1 MNYVTGKVIKELR
14 EKKQLTQKEL
24 AEELSV
30 SEKTISKWETNKGL
44 PDIGILEDL
53 SKSLGVSIA
62 ELLTGE
68 LKSNEN
74 MSGNMRKIVFYV
86 CPVCGNV
93 ICSIGQG
100 SYSCCGITLPVL
112 EIEEESEDAEHEMK
126 LECMDGE
133 YYISFEHPMTKEH
146 YFSFISYVTSD
157 TVEMKKLYPEQNAE
171 ARFRRKGHGFIYAY
185 CNRHGLMRWRI

>member
-1 MNYVTGKVIKELR
+1 MNYVTGKVIRELR

-24 AEELSV
+24 AEMLSV

-68 LKSNEN
+68 LKTNEN
-74 MSGNMRKIVFYV
+74 LSGNMKKLVFYV

-100 SYSCCGITLPVL
+100 AYSCCGINLPVL
-112 EIEEESEDAEHEMK
+112 EIEEDTEHEMK
-126 LECMDGE
+126 LDCIDGE
-133 YYISFEHPMTKEH
+133 YYVSFEHPMTKEH
-146 YFSFISYVTSD
+146 YLSFISYVTSD
-157 TVEMKKLYPEQNAE
+157 TVEIKKLYPEQNAE
-171 ARFRRKGHGFIYAY
+171 TRFRRKGHGFIYVY
-185 CNRHGLMRWRI
+185 CNRHGLMRWSI

>member
-24 AEELSV
+24 AEKLSV

-146 YFSFISYVTSD
+146 YFSFISYVTIRHSRNEK
-157 TVEMKKLYPEQNAE
+157 TISRAE
-171 ARFRRKGHGFIYAY
+171 CRSKIQT
-185 CNRHGLMRWRI
+185 